1 MSLWLFNHTAHSN
14 CCFIQTKLLTS
25 PLKKKLKEKIVASLL
40 QFKKLFVRIN
50 NMLDELEDLA
60 LQVSNLILLLV
71 TIRPCL
77 LPYQ

>member
-25 PLKKKLKEKIVASLL
+25 PFKKKLKEKIVASLL

-60 LQVSNLILLLV
+60 LVSNLTLLLV